1 VVVMVGVVVLGV
13 TVGVF
18 GGGAVGGGGFTFDGG
33 GGGGVTVG
41 VGGCGVVFKIPRLLL
56 YPFQ

>member
-1 VVVMVGVVVLGV
+1 MVVGV

-18 GGGAVGGGGFTFDGG
+18 GGGAVGGGGFTVEGVGG
-33 GGGGVTVG
+33 GAGGVTVG
-41 VGGCGVVFKIPRLLL
+41 VGGCGFVFKIGRLLL

>member
-1 VVVMVGVVVLGV
+1 MVVVSV

-18 GGGAVGGGGFTFDGG
+18 GGGAVGGGGFTVEG

-41 VGGCGVVFKIPRLLL
+41 VGGCGVVFKIHWLLL